1 MVADFGKEDYDKY
14 TTITVR
20 RKGCF
25 LLTYD
30 FDYSNWKEELA
41 NAITHGIGFILS
53 IPALI
58 MLIIISIDR
67 GTPWHIVS
75 FSIFGASMILLYLFS
90 TLLHSFKPSKAKNL
104 FAVLDHSAI
113 YILIAG
119 TYTPFMLVSVR
130 GALGW
135 TLFGIVWGLAVA
147 GVVFK
152 CYFVDRYQVVSTL
165 FYLVMGWLVI
175 IAVKPLY
182 FSLSGAGFSL
192 LLAGGILYS
201 IGAIFYVWNKLPYN
215 HAIWHLFVLAGSG
228 CMYFCIL
235 LYV

>member
-1 MVADFGKEDYDKY
+1 M
-14 TTITVR
+14 
-20 RKGCF
+20 
-25 LLTYD
+25 TYN

-53 IPALI
+53 IPALV